1 MKAIR
6 VFLPI
11 LLLGCSAQLLDLGPD
26 DYRIE
31 STDKKNEIW
40 LVEKIDTPE
49 REAQISRLQIGIHSV
64 PISSEDGNYSV
75 IIGFDVMTNQYITNR
90 EIRVGSTRNEV
101 VRKYGVGEKAHIDDQ
116 EALQYRLTDYKYEK
130 EGEIYPFID
139 SFLLTFLFENDRVKE
154 MRFSIDYEY

>member
-1 MKAIR
+1 
-6 VFLPI
+6 
-11 LLLGCSAQLLDLGPD
+11 
-26 DYRIE
+26 
-31 STDKKNEIW
+31 
-40 LVEKIDTPE
+40 
-49 REAQISRLQIGIHSV
+49 
-64 PISSEDGNYSV
+64 
-75 IIGFDVMTNQYITNR
+75 MTNQYITNR